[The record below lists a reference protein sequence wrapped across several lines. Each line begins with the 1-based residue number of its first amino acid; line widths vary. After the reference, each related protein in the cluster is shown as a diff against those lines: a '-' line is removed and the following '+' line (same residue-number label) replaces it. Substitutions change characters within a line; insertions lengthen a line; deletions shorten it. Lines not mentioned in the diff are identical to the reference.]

1 MNPAFLIGGILSFV
15 VGALCVAFPKFLGA
29 NFNRLSRSTWERHQD
44 DLPGQIKRE
53 IGNAF
58 PAITPDFNDDARSSR
73 IFRFLGIVFL
83 VQALLFF
90 VLSVVIP

>member
-1 MNPAFLIGGILSFV
+1 MNPAFLIVGSLSFA
-15 VGALCVAFPKFLGA
+15 VGALCVAFPKFLGV
-29 NFNRLSRSTWERHQD
+29 NFNRLSRSIWERHQD

-73 IFRFLGIVFL
+73 TFRILGIVFL
-83 VQALLFF
+83 LQAVLLF
-90 VLSVVIP
+90 VLSVMIP